1 MATTSARQ
9 AGHLSKLDLHDCR
22 ALLASESVGRIA
34 WSAGSG
40 QIIRPVT
47 YVYADP
53 VIGFRTAPN
62 GRLAE
67 LVRPTAV
74 AFEVDRL
81 DDLHNEAVSVI
92 VQGVSSRANPESG
105 QAPGWVDQ
113 VVPWA
118 GGVRELAIEVH
129 ITKITGRRI
138 HRNHS

>member
-1 MATTSARQ
+1 M
-9 AGHLSKLDLHDCR
+9 
-22 ALLASESVGRIA
+22 LASESVGRIA

-40 QIIRPVT
+40 QIIRPIT

-53 VIGFRTAPN
+53 VIGFRTAPD

-92 VQGVSSRANPESG
+92 VQGVTSGANRESG
-105 QAPGWVDQ
+105 RPGWVDQ

-118 GGVRELAIEVH
+118 GGARELAIEVH

-138 HRNHS
+138 HRGHS